1 MNKHIQQNMLTLFA
15 QQLTPLLFL
24 FLLGCD
30 KKSGGGNDIVPTAS
44 IADVTVT
51 EGNSGSTSA
60 AMTVTLSGATSKVV
74 TITYSTIEGTAKA
87 GSDFTA
93 VSNGTVTLQPNE
105 TSKVI
110 NIPVSGEELR
120 ESDESFTVIISASNA
135 TVQRNMATVTIQNDD
150 TRILFTNAGY
160 DAPTSYQGYSLVW
173 KDDFD
178 GPALDQSAWS
188 FENGDGCPNVCGWG
202 NNELEYYRPENL
214 SFQEGKMI
222 IEARPEAF
230 GGKNYTS
237 TKILTRGKK
246 VFKFGRIDIRAKLP
260 RGKGIWPAFW
270 LLPQN
275 NTFGGWPRSGE
286 LDLMEL
292 VGHEPGK
299 VYGTLHFGPGPGS
312 TQIGKNYSLP
322 SGTFNDEFHVFSIEW
337 KQDQIK
343 WLVDGNVYGTA
354 NKADFG
360 TNNYPFNEDFF
371 LIFNLAVGGNWPG
384 SPDATTSFPQWLIVD
399 YVRVYQ

>member
-1 MNKHIQQNMLTLFA
+1 MLTIGA
-15 QQLTPLLFL
+15 QPLLPL
-24 FLLGCD
+24 LLLLVLGCD
-30 KKSGGGNDIVPTAS
+30 KKSGGDNEIVPS
-44 IADVTVT
+44 ISVADATVA
-51 EGNSGSTSA
+51 EGNSGTTSA
-60 AMTVTLSGATSKVV
+60 AVTVTLSAATSKA
-74 TITYSTIEGTAKA
+74 ITVNYITVEGSAKG
-87 GSDFTA
+87 GSDFT
-93 VSNGTVTLQPNE
+93 VVTSGSVTLQPNE

-110 NIPVSGEELR
+110 NIPVVADEVR
-120 ESDESFTVIISASNA
+120 ENDESFTVVIASNQA
-135 TVQRNMATVTIQNDD
+135 TVQRNIATVIIQNDD
-150 TRILFTNAGY
+150 NGIPISNTGY
-160 DAPTSYQGYSLVW
+160 DAPTSYTGYSLVW
-173 KDDFD
+173 KDDFN
-178 GPALDQSAWS
+178 GTALDQSAWS

-214 SFQEGKMI
+214 FFQDGKMV
-222 IEARPEAF
+222 IEARQETF

-275 NTFGGWPRSGE
+275 NVFGGWPRSGE

-299 VYGTLHFGPGPGS
+299 VYGTLHYGPGPGS
-312 TQIGKNYSLP
+312 IQFGRNYSLP

-343 WLVDGNVYGTA
+343 WFVDGNLYATA
-354 NKADFG
+354 NKSDFG

-384 SPDATTSFPQWLIVD
+384 SPDATTVFPQWLIVD
-399 YVRVYQ
+399 YIRVYQ